1 MSPHGST
8 CHNVEMMETLI
19 AADWTR
25 AGKAVDAR
33 IIARGAKIR
42 AVARQAGIDPSTLW
56 KLRRGHGQ
64 LLSPQLRTRI
74 DGALGWPA
82 GTIDRIANDPNYL
95 PPADPDPADPDRL
108 EVIERQLAEAL
119 ERLDRLSRL
128 LGE

>member
-25 AGKAVDAR
+25 AGKAVNAR
-33 IIARGAKIR
+33 IVERGAKIR
-42 AVARQAGIDPSTLW
+42 AVALKAGIDPSTLW
-56 KLRRGHGQ
+56 KLRRGYGQ

-74 DGALGWPA
+74 DLALGWPA
-82 GTIDRIANDPNYL
+82 GTIDRIANDPDYQ
-95 PPADPDPADPDRL
+95 PPADPTPVDEDRL
-108 EVIERQLAEAL
+108 DVIERQLAEAL

-128 LGE
+128 LGD